1 MLNETLK
8 KRIRLY
14 SAGERSRS
22 KSERRRADAAE
33 AARGHTEQVQER
45 NRALPPASQFVLSD
59 HEDILP
65 ME

>member
-14 SAGERSRS
+14 STGERSRY

-33 AARGHTEQVQER
+33 AACGHAEQLQKR
-45 NRALPPASQFVLSD
+45 NRALPPASQFVFSD
-59 HEDILP
+59 QEDILP
-65 ME
+65 TE